1 MTSAPGLAA
10 FVLLRPGDPG
20 EPGWVEAASI
30 GEVEELA
37 RAGRTVVVTPARL
50 AGVTSAPPV
59 PSGDLGESD
68 EAEGGAD
75 TAGNVGRADARA
87 ATAAAGNTG
96 GGPDAAAA
104 SEKGAENSRT
114 GTNATGTPATW
125 MDTAGD
131 AARERDAEAA
141 ELTAASICAWAG
153 ARVFRTDRVEQVRLA
168 VEMTD
173 ALAGRRPPALTRRG
187 LA

>member
-1 MTSAPGLAA
+1 MT
-10 FVLLRPGDPG
+10 FVVLRPGDRA
-20 EPGWVEAASI
+20 EPDWVEARSI

-37 RAGRTVVVTPARL
+37 RAGHTVVVTPARL
-50 AGVTSAPPV
+50 ASVTVRTAEDAED
-59 PSGDLGESD
+59 SGDGEDS
-68 EAEGGAD
+68 GA
-75 TAGNVGRADARA
+75 
-87 ATAAAGNTG
+87 
-96 GGPDAAAA
+96 
-104 SEKGAENSRT
+104 S
-114 GTNATGTPATW
+114 
-125 MDTAGD
+125 

-173 ALAGRRPPALTRRG
+173 SLAGRRPPALTRRG